1 MLILNKEKCNFIDIS
16 VWILENFMY
25 MSSWNNKWFEL
36 LDININDRKCTTALR
51 CSFYTEI
58 IKTYHIEE

>member
-1 MLILNKEKCNFIDIS
+1 MLILNKEKWNFIDIS

-25 MSSWNNKWFEL
+25 MSGWDNKWFEL
-36 LDININDRKCTTALR
+36 LDINLRIVRVQPR

-58 IKTYHIEE
+58 IKTYHTEE